1 MDITTPNAAVINKAV
16 ISDYA
21 EQIIQEVIDG
31 NFNAMDVGL
40 QVKFFEDLISKLKE
54 RLRTHVIDELEKYPR
69 GQEIIKHNAVF
80 AVKEAGVRYDYTN
93 CQDPLWNDL
102 KEQADLLDKEIKDRE
117 RFLKTI
123 PPSGLTITDHRTG
136 EIVTIRPALKTSTTT
151 PVITWKA

>member
-31 NFNAMDVGL
+31 NFNAMDVQL
-40 QVKFFEDLISKLKE
+40 QIKFFDDLITKLKE
-54 RLRTHVIDELEKYPR
+54 RLRPHVIDELNKYPS

-93 CQDPLWNDL
+93 CNDPLWNDL

-123 PPSGLTITDHRTG
+123 PPSGLTITDERTG
-136 EIVTIRPALKTSTTT
+136 EIVTLHPPVKTSTTT
-151 PVITWKA
+151 PVITWKH